1 MNDIRRILRDALP
14 NRKPNLEPGSGFYTT
29 DRELREL
36 LDDLESLDRERMSLE
51 QFARKYRIAISPREP
66 AEEGE
71 E

>member
-1 MNDIRRILRDALP
+1 MNEIRRILLTADLLRDPVLAP
-14 NRKPNLEPGSGFYTT
+14 QSRGYTT

-51 QFARKYRIAISPREP
+51 QFAKKYRLAISPRET
-66 AEEGE
+66 AEERE